1 MEYLWPLLISIITAL
16 IIAGGALF
24 AAKKGGEMAAKA
36 SRDSVR
42 ETLERQEKREKEHQ
56 RGTIQGVLQAFYEE
70 LNILWEQLDYDVA
83 SRWEEYNQGKKEYF
97 TYQLFI
103 STDYL
108 TMYRANANL
117 IGQIKV
123 SEELQYK
130 LGLQQESE
138 LRRSIVKVY
147 MIFQVLIDGYRY
159 NNSLID
165 EYNKAQYD
173 ENERAIRVSMGNLQK
188 YAPQLRETHNKFK
201 IEIEYLLKILEKISN
216 I

>member
-1 MEYLWPLLISIITAL
+1 
-16 IIAGGALF
+16 
-24 AAKKGGEMAAKA
+24 
-36 SRDSVR
+36 
-42 ETLERQEKREKEHQ
+42 
-56 RGTIQGVLQAFYEE
+56 
-70 LNILWEQLDYDVA
+70 
-83 SRWEEYNQGKKEYF
+83 
-97 TYQLFI
+97 
-103 STDYL
+103 
-108 TMYRANANL
+108 MYRANANL